1 MTQSILPYYRFAGF
15 AVVLLALYGCGSSNE
30 EPHSENL
37 LEYPGFDTHEG
48 SDTLLR
54 PWSFSQ
60 HAGEQSYRYTVE
72 DGVLRIQRVGD
83 EPWGMVSQRIAREKA
98 EDLEGM
104 IMEFSVDISAE
115 LTEDFGEPMF
125 PTGPS
130 VQIWAHSGEENLHL
144 RAMAGTRLVL
154 TERSELGPG
163 THDWQ
168 RHTVRF
174 RVPEHLARLEVNVA
188 MTLGGE
194 IRVRD
199 PRLVIVGRSG

>member
-1 MTQSILPYYRFAGF
+1 VTQPKLPFYRFAGF
-15 AVVLLALYGCGSSNE
+15 AIVLLALTGCGSSGE
-30 EPHSENL
+30 EQHSENL
-37 LEYPGFDTHEG
+37 LEYTGFDTHEG
-48 SDTLLR
+48 TDTLLR

-72 DGVLRIQRVGD
+72 GGVLRIQRIGD
-83 EPWGMVSQRIAREKA
+83 EPWGMVSQRITQEK
-98 EDLEGM
+98 LEGLEGTT
-104 IMEFSVDISAE
+104 MEFSVDISAD

-154 TERSELGPG
+154 SERSELGPG

-199 PRLVIVGRSG
+199 PHLAVVDGTQ